1 MTRRYWFLSLIAI
14 LLLIPG
20 CALFGGG
27 SPAIPRDDSVSAGG
41 GASSKMDLAAGGA
54 EGTSEQSDALKNI
67 GGSYLGDNKQANTS
81 IYGAR
86 KSSTPVWGGTLQAG
100 IIQGAQSAKDLR
112 DSLKAA
118 MTDDPVLLQL
128 VQRQGLLLTQL
139 ANAPDAAAAV
149 PISAQLDALIPMLET
164 AMTRIHES
172 VRVASGGDLS
182 GLRAIIVGSMSHNGN
197 TVGADPLQSM
207 EGEHAAYGKGFE
219 RLPELI
225 KAIMGDD

>member
-1 MTRRYWFLSLIAI
+1 MKRRYWFLFLVAIA
-14 LLLIPG
+14 LLIPG
-20 CALFGGG
+20 CAG
-27 SPAIPRDDSVSAGG
+27 IPREGDVSAGG

-54 EGTSEQSDALKNI
+54 DATSEQSDALKNI

-86 KSSTPVWGGTLQAG
+86 KSSTPAWGGTLQAG
-100 IIQGAQSAKDLR
+100 IIQGAQSAKELK
-112 DSLKAA
+112 DSLAAA

-128 VQRQGLLLTQL
+128 VKRQGLLLAQL
-139 ANAPDAAAAV
+139 EAAPDAAAAV
-149 PISAQLDALIPMLET
+149 PIAAQLDALIPMLEA

-182 GLRAIIVGSMSHNGN
+182 NLRAIIVGSMSHNGN
-197 TVGADPLQSM
+197 TVGADPLKSL
-207 EGEHAAYGKGFE
+207 EGEHQAYGKGFE
-219 RLPELI
+219 KLPELI